1 MTQLPPRDFAF
12 LIVINLIW
20 GFNLIS
26 SKVGVDH
33 FPPIFFTTLRF
44 TLLSVVLLPFLR
56 WHAGR
61 MQQLLVASVLS
72 GGLQYA
78 VLLVGIR
85 EATDVGSVAIAQQ
98 LGVPFTTL
106 LSILFLNEVVHWRR
120 GLGIGLAFAGVAV
133 IAFEPSVFAERTGLA
148 LVVASALIG
157 SVGLVAVKRLGTR
170 LKPLELQAW
179 FAVSGLPVLWLLTA
193 WLETGQ
199 REAVATATLRDW
211 GTVLFTALVSSLI
224 AHTGYY
230 WLIRRHPVTS
240 LSPLTTLSPVFGVT
254 FGVLLLNDALTARIL
269 VGGVLTLVG
278 VTIISMRE
286 QRFVDTGS

>member
-1 MTQLPPRDFAF
+1 MTHLPPRDFAF
-12 LIVINLIW
+12 LVFINLIW
-20 GFNLIS
+20 GLNLIA
-26 SKVGVDH
+26 SKIGVSH
-33 FPPIFFTTLRF
+33 FPPVFFTALRF
-44 TLLSVVLLPFLR
+44 SLLGLVLLPFLR

-61 MQQLLVASVLS
+61 MQGLMIAAVLS

-78 VLLVGIR
+78 VLFMGIR
-85 EATDVGSVAIAQQ
+85 AAPDVGSVAIAQQ

-106 LSILFLNEVVHWRR
+106 LSILFLGEVVHWRR
-120 GLGIGLAFAGVAV
+120 GVGIGLAFLGVAI
-133 IAFEPSVFAERTGLA
+133 IAFQPSGYAARTGSA

-157 SVGLVAVKRLGTR
+157 SFGLVAVKRFGAG

-193 WLETGQ
+193 WLEVGQ
-199 REAVATATLRDW
+199 GAAVASASLRDW
-211 GTVLFTALVSSLI
+211 GALLFAAFISSLV

-230 WLIRRHPVTS
+230 WLVRRYPVTS

-254 FGVLLLNDALTARIL
+254 FGVLLYGDALGPRIL

-278 VTIISMRE
+278 VTIISVRE
-286 QRFVDTGS
+286 RRFVDTGS